1 MTRLVDHHGAG
12 KDEHVV
18 LPLGD
23 LDAVGVAQGEPA
35 LRHRRYLPVSTLED
49 VLVVEEIALR
59 LEIVRPRHVYGKPM
73 VKEGEQ
79 LLTDERQLVPR
90 QILEREL
97 TPEAERLAVD
107 EVDLTALIV
116 ADVVVVAPR
125 QELLLQ
131 HVAYGR
137 SSWW

>member
-18 LPLGD
+18 
-23 LDAVGVAQGEPA
+23 
-35 LRHRRYLPVSTLED
+35 
-49 VLVVEEIALR
+49 LR

-79 LLTDERQLVPR
+79 LLLHHRGDLAIAMDLVRGRELEQLLTDERQLGPR

-97 TPEAERLAVD
+97 TTEAERLAVD

-131 HVAYGR
+131 HVAHGR